1 MAPVSD
7 MTRKSFTYISVA
19 ALGMALLAAAAWYL
33 NRPVSAGLRA
43 PPGDALTTSAPSAS
57 SAGAQSGNPVSVE
70 VVRLVRTTL
79 TDEVAAV
86 GTVRSNESVVLR
98 PEVAGRI
105 ETINFREGQAVRKG
119 QVLVALDASVNLAE
133 VAQTR
138 AQLDLAKRNLDR
150 TEELARRN
158 FVSASARDE
167 AASKSRIAEAA
178 LQLASARLSKM
189 RIAAPF
195 EGVAGIRNVSV
206 GDFVKDGADLINIE
220 DIRSVKIDFR
230 LPERYQPQLRVGQR
244 LEMTTDALPGR
255 RFEASVDAIDP
266 LLDANGRSV
275 SIRARA
281 ANTDGALRPGMFA
294 RVRLIFTERSGAVLV
309 PEEAIVPLGG
319 EYYVYRVVDGAAQR
333 SKVKIGARRD
343 AKVEI
348 VEGAGEGDV
357 VVVAGQLKLVRDAM
371 PVRVVAAPEAG
382 RDSRTPNADDSK
394 PRAAS

>member
-1 MAPVSD
+1 
-7 MTRKSFTYISVA
+7 MTKKSFTYIGVA
-19 ALGMALLAAAAWYL
+19 ALGMALLATAAWYL
-33 NRPVSAGLRA
+33 NRPAGAGSRA
-43 PPGDALTTSAPSAS
+43 PSSDVLDTAAPSVRS
-57 SAGAQSGNPVSVE
+57 PGVQQGSPVSVE
-70 VVRLVRTTL
+70 TVRLVRTTL

-105 ETINFREGQAVRKG
+105 EAINFRDGQVVKKG
-119 QVLVALDASVNLAE
+119 RVLVALDASVNLAE
-133 VAQTR
+133 VAQMR

-167 AASKSRIAEAA
+167 AASKSRVAEAA

-189 RIAAPF
+189 RVVAPF
-195 EGVAGIRNVSV
+195 EGVVGIRNVSV
-206 GDFVKDGADLINIE
+206 GDYVKDGADLINIE

-230 LPERYQPQLRVGQR
+230 LPERFQPQLRVGQR
-244 LEMTTDALPGR
+244 LEMMTDALPGR
-255 RFEASVDAIDP
+255 RFAASVDAIDP

-294 RVRLIFTERSGAVLV
+294 RVRLIFSERNGAVVV

-319 EYYVYRVVDGAAQR
+319 EFYVYRVVDGTAKR

-357 VVVAGQLKLVRDAM
+357 VVVAGQLKLIRDAM
-371 PVRVVAAPEAG
+371 PVRVVSAPEAG
-382 RDSRTPNADDSK
+382 RDSSAPDADDSK
-394 PRAAS
+394 PRTAS

>member
-1 MAPVSD
+1 MAPASD
-7 MTRKSFTYISVA
+7 MTRKSFTYIGVA
-19 ALGMALLAAAAWYL
+19 VLGMALLAAAAWYW
-33 NRPVSAGLRA
+33 NRPVSAGLRTPSSDVSAAA
-43 PPGDALTTSAPSAS
+43 PSAPSPGGQQGS
-57 SAGAQSGNPVSVE
+57 PVSVE

-133 VAQTR
+133 VAQTH

-167 AASKSRIAEAA
+167 AASKSRVAEAA

-189 RIAAPF
+189 RIVAPF
-195 EGVAGIRNVSV
+195 GGVAGIRNVSV
-206 GDFVKDGADLINIE
+206 GDYVKDGADLINIE

-294 RVRLIFTERSGAVLV
+294 RVRLIFTERSGAVVV

-394 PRAAS
+394 PRSAS

>member
-1 MAPVSD
+1 
-7 MTRKSFTYISVA
+7 MTKKSFTYLGVA
-19 ALGMALLAAAAWYL
+19 ALGMALLATAAWYL
-33 NRPVSAGLRA
+33 NRPASAGLRA
-43 PPGDALTTSAPSAS
+43 TSGDALTVVTS
-57 SAGAQSGNPVSVE
+57 SARSPAGQQGSPVSVE
-70 VVRLVRTTL
+70 AVRLVRTTL

-105 ETINFREGQAVRKG
+105 EVINFREGQVVRKG
-119 QVLVALDASVNLAE
+119 QVLVSLDASVNLAE
-133 VAQTR
+133 VAQMR
-138 AQLDLAKRNLDR
+138 AQLDLAKSNLDR

-167 AASKSRIAEAA
+167 AASKSRVAEAA
-178 LQLASARLSKM
+178 LQLASARMSRM
-189 RIAAPF
+189 RIVAPF
-195 EGVAGIRNVSV
+195 EGVVGIRNVSV
-206 GDFVKDGADLINIE
+206 GDYVKDGADLINIE

-244 LEMTTDALPGR
+244 IEMMTDALPGR
-255 RFEASVDAIDP
+255 RFAAKVDAIDP

-281 ANTDGALRPGMFA
+281 ANADGALRPGMFA
-294 RVRLIFTERSGAVLV
+294 RVRLIFSERNGAVVV

-319 EYYVYRVVDGAAQR
+319 EFYVYRIVDGTAQR
-333 SKVKIGARRD
+333 SRVKIGARRD

-371 PVRVVAAPEAG
+371 PVRVVSA
-382 RDSRTPNADDSK
+382 PNADDAK